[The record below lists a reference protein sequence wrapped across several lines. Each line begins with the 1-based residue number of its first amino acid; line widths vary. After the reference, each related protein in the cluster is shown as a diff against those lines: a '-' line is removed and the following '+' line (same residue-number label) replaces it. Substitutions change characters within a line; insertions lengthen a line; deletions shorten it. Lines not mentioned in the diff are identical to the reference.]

1 MFDRQI
7 QDIQSHFVSAV
18 DEFERVGGKRVVST
32 RLPASVLRINHCM
45 LETRRSIRRPG
56 GL

>member
-18 DEFERVGGKRVVST
+18 DEFERAGGERVVST
-32 RLPASVLRINHCM
+32 RLPASVCVLTIAC
-45 LETRRSIRRPG
+45 
-56 GL
+56 

>member
-32 RLPASVLRINHCM
+32 PVCQHQCAY
-45 LETRRSIRRPG
+45 
-56 GL
+56 

>member
-18 DEFERVGGKRVVST
+18 GEFERAGGERVVST
-32 RLPASVLRINHCM
+32 RLPASVCVLTIAC
-45 LETRRSIRRPG
+45 
-56 GL
+56 